1 MSSASP
7 PPTAAAESASRQR
20 RPGTWASLRAA
31 MTSWR
36 TASVA
41 LLSFSSGMPLGL
53 VWIAIPDWMRSIGVD
68 LRVVGLITL
77 AQAPWTFK
85 FLWSPFM
92 DRWAPPFFGRRRG
105 WMAIALVALF
115 ATTLALAGVG
125 SRPETPWVVGALAL
139 AVAFTSA
146 TYDIAYDAYTVD
158 VLRPEEQGPAV
169 GAKIALYRAAMYAAG
184 AIAITVAALWSWP
197 AVLVVLAV
205 AYLPFLFVTVRAPE
219 PEEPVVAP
227 RTLRAAVWEPFLGL
241 LSRPRALEIL
251 LFVLCYKLADNL
263 AQALL
268 RPFLVDMG
276 YSAFDR
282 GVALGTAG
290 AVATSAGALLG
301 GVLTTSLGLGRALWL
316 FGVIQ
321 ILSNL
326 GYILVAGS
334 PVNPPLMYGAMG
346 FESFTQGLGTG
357 AFLVL
362 LLRLTEKRF
371 SATQY
376 ALLSSLFGIPRLLTG
391 PISGFAADAMGWTP
405 FFWLTM
411 AAGIPGLVLLARFVP
426 IGAREPVL
434 TSEPGRPVGPP
445 LGAGALAARGVV
457 AGAVALGSGALML
470 ATLDAVKAVRATAG
484 AAFDLAAPLEALL
497 RPQGVGDW
505 LGLVG
510 LLAFAAVCG
519 LFAAAVAAARRGMGA
534 RATARAD

>member
-1 MSSASP
+1 MW
-7 PPTAAAESASRQR
+7 Q
-20 RPGTWASLRAA
+20 SLRAA

-41 LLSFSSGMPLGL
+41 LLSFSSGLPLGL

-92 DRWAPPFFGRRRG
+92 DRWVPPFLGRRRG
-105 WMAIALVALF
+105 WIAITQVALF
-115 ATTLALAGVG
+115 ASTLALAGVG
-125 SRPETPWVVGALAL
+125 SHPDAPWVVGALAM
-139 AVAFTSA
+139 AVAFSSA
-146 TYDIAYDAYTVD
+146 THDIAYDAYTVD

-169 GAKIALYRAAMYAAG
+169 GAKVALYRAAMYLAG
-184 AIAITVAALWSWP
+184 AIAITLAAYWSWP
-197 AVLVVLAV
+197 VVLVLLAA
-205 AYLPFLFVTVRAPE
+205 AYLPLIVVTVRAPE
-219 PEEPVVAP
+219 PEEEVVAP
-227 RTLRAAVWEPFLGL
+227 STLREAVWEPFLAIL
-241 LSRPRALEIL
+241 ARHRALEIL
-251 LFVLCYKLADNL
+251 LFVLFYKLADNL

-290 AVATSAGALLG
+290 AVATSVGALLG

-316 FGVIQ
+316 FGFIQ

-326 GYILVAGS
+326 GYILVAQS
-334 PVNPPLMYGAMG
+334 EVNQPLMYGAMG

-391 PISGFAADAMGWTP
+391 PISGYAADAMGWTA

-411 AAGIPGLVLLARFVP
+411 LAGIPGLVLLARFVP
-426 IGAREPVL
+426 FGTREPALQLERGRVL
-434 TSEPGRPVGPP
+434 AGPP
-445 LGAGALAARGVV
+445 LAVRALAARGIVAAVLALVV
-457 AGAVALGSGALML
+457 AAVTAASMSAIKAMRGADGAP
-470 ATLDAVKAVRATAG
+470 
-484 AAFDLAAPLEALL
+484 FDLVPHLLALL
-497 RPQGVGDW
+497 RPSRLEDWIGV
-505 LGLVG
+505 VG
-510 LLAFAAVCG
+510 VVAFSVVCG
-519 LFAAAVAAARRGMGA
+519 LFAAAVAAARRGMGG
-534 RATARAD
+534 RAEPEPGAS

>member
-1 MSSASP
+1 MSTEALRP
-7 PPTAAAESASRQR
+7 R

-41 LLSFSSGMPLGL
+41 LLSFCSGLPLGL

-92 DRWAPPFFGRRRG
+92 DRWVPPFLGRRRG
-105 WMAIALVALF
+105 WIALAQVALF
-115 ATTLALAGVG
+115 ATTLALAGAG
-125 SRPETPWVVGALAL
+125 AHPEAPWVIAALAL
-139 AVAFTSA
+139 GVAFTSA

-169 GAKIALYRAAMYAAG
+169 GAKIALYRAAMYLAG
-184 AIAITVAALWSWP
+184 AIAITFAARWSWP
-197 AVLVVLAV
+197 AVLLVLAI
-205 AYLPFLFVTVRAPE
+205 AYLPFLLVTWRAPE
-219 PEEPVVAP
+219 PEEAVSAP
-227 RTLRAAVWEPFLGL
+227 RTLRAAVWEPFLGIL
-241 LSRPRALEIL
+241 GRHRALEIL

-290 AVATSAGALLG
+290 AIATSAGALLG

-316 FGVIQ
+316 FGFVQ
-321 ILSNL
+321 IFSNL
-326 GYILVAGS
+326 GYVLVAES
-334 PVNPPLMYGAMG
+334 AVNRPLMYSAMG

-376 ALLSSLFGIPRLLTG
+376 ALLSSLFGVPRLLTG
-391 PISGFAADAMGWTP
+391 PVSGFAADAMGWTA
-405 FFWLTM
+405 FFWLTLL
-411 AAGIPGLVLLARFVP
+411 AGVPGLLLLSRFVP
-426 IGAREPVL
+426 IGAREPAL
-434 TSEPGRPVGPP
+434 TVESGRAAGAP
-445 LGAGALAARGVV
+445 LGAAALTVRGVAAGVAALAGGALLLAALAAIKSLR
-457 AGAVALGSGALML
+457 AEPGSE
-470 ATLDAVKAVRATAG
+470 
-484 AAFDLAAPLEALL
+484 FDLATPLRSLL
-497 RPQGVGDW
+497 EPRAIGDW
-505 LGLVG
+505 LGLAG
-510 LLAFAAVCG
+510 LVAFAAVSG
-519 LFAAAVAAARRGMGA
+519 LFAAAVAAARRGMGG
-534 RATARAD
+534 RPGSTAA

>member
-1 MSSASP
+1 MPTEPSSSP
-7 PPTAAAESASRQR
+7 ER
-20 RPGTWASLRAA
+20 RPGLWASLRAA
-31 MTSWR
+31 LTSRR
-36 TASVA
+36 TAAVA
-41 LLSFSSGMPLGL
+41 LLSFSSGLPLGL

-85 FLWSPFM
+85 FLWSPVM
-92 DRWAPPFFGRRRG
+92 DRWAPPFLGRRRG
-105 WMAIALVALF
+105 WIAIAQVALF
-115 ATTLALAGVG
+115 VTTLSLAGVG
-125 SRPETPWVVGALAL
+125 SHPDTPWVVGVLAL
-139 AVAFTSA
+139 AVAFASA
-146 TYDIAYDAYTVD
+146 THDIAYDAYTVD

-169 GAKIALYRAAMYAAG
+169 GAKIALYRAAMYGAG
-184 AIAITVAALWSWP
+184 AIAITFAARWSWP
-197 AVLVVLAV
+197 VVLVVLAV
-205 AYLPFLFVTVRAPE
+205 AYLPLLGVTLWAPE
-219 PEEPVVAP
+219 PEEAVVPP
-227 RTLRAAVWEPFLGL
+227 RTLRAAVWEPFLGIL
-241 LSRPRALEIL
+241 ARHRALEIL

-290 AVATSAGALLG
+290 AVATSVGALLG

-316 FGVIQ
+316 FGFVQ
-321 ILSNL
+321 IGSNL

-334 PVNPPLMYGAMG
+334 AVNRPLMYGAMG

-391 PISGFAADAMGWTP
+391 PVSGFAADAMGWTA

-411 AAGIPGLVLLARFVP
+411 VAGVPGLLLLARFVP
-426 IGAREPVL
+426 FGAREPALEV
-434 TSEPGRPVGPP
+434 EPARAAGPP
-445 LGAGALAARGVV
+445 LSSRALAARGLL
-457 AGAVALGSGALML
+457 AGAVALAAGALL
-470 ATLDAVKAVRATAG
+470 VALTEAIKAVRTAPG
-484 AAFDLAAPLEALL
+484 AAFDLATPLAGLL
-497 RPQGVGDW
+497 RPREIGDW
-505 LGLVG
+505 LGLAG
-510 LLAFAAVCG
+510 LLVFAGVCG
-519 LFAAAVAAARRGMGA
+519 VFAAAVAAARRGMGGSA
-534 RATARAD
+534 P